1 MTVAGEGERRAT
13 ELLPEHSGATR
24 LVAYMAAAW
33 AFVFA
38 AMSFYWAAG
47 GTAGASTLG
56 ETITRAGREREPL
69 FVAIL
74 WGTGALKAIAGV
86 GPLALARPWGGRI
99 PRWISLVATWSAGVL
114 FALYGGANLAVRG
127 LMAAGAIE
135 TPASMHSTAAR
146 WHLLLWDPW
155 WLLGGVLFIV
165 AAWQA
170 GRRS

>member
-74 WGTGALKAIAGV
+74 
-86 GPLALARPWGGRI
+86 
-99 PRWISLVATWSAGVL
+99 
-114 FALYGGANLAVRG
+114 
-127 LMAAGAIE
+127 
-135 TPASMHSTAAR
+135 
-146 WHLLLWDPW
+146 
-155 WLLGGVLFIV
+155 
-165 AAWQA
+165 
-170 GRRS
+170 